1 MPRMF
6 NAVMRVISSLIGVLI
21 GTMMG
26 QMEADSSDADLQ
38 NDPKQL
44 PASLIFIQLSAESAG
59 QLGGSRFY
67 RRRSKIDDSIVY
79 GRCRIRLRS
88 SALSTL

>member
-6 NAVMRVISSLIGVLI
+6 NSVMRVISSLIGVLI

-44 PASLIFIQLSAESAG
+44 PASQRFNYQRKAPASWVPAVSIAEDPKSTT
-59 QLGGSRFY
+59 
-67 RRRSKIDDSIVY
+67 
-79 GRCRIRLRS
+79 
-88 SALSTL
+88 ALFTVAALFGFGVAL